1 VRAALTYNIK
11 KENPDDSDGEVLSQ
25 VHNEELK
32 KILTNGFAQNYSHR
46 LSDKFAEWDEMET
59 IEAVKSALERNGREV
74 ILIEADE
81 NAYDTLRAER
91 PDIVFNIAE
100 GFGGAARESYIPTI
114 LEMLNIP
121 YTASDP
127 ITTGICHDKSRCKEV
142 LRAYGVPTPGN
153 LTHAYSPGEIEKI
166 GFPLF
171 VKPLHEGSSKGI
183 FNTSVVN
190 TLEELDKELA
200 RIKEH
205 YDQPALVEQYLD
217 GREFT
222 VALLGNG
229 DSVRV
234 LPIIEINMDCIPQG
248 YNRIFSYEVK
258 WYFDTRENKLDI
270 FTCPAKIS
278 KKLKNRIEEICLR
291 AYKVLRIRDWARIDV
306 RCASPSP
313 PSKGEEGDPYI
324 IEVNPLPGILPNPDD
339 NSCFPKA
346 AREAGIG
353 YDEMINMVL
362 EMAMDRY
369 GISTTPRKGA
379 KDAKMNGSKVPGL
392 KSLFVSEPLTP
403 ALKAGTT
410 PTKSSNF
417 EQKA

>member
-1 VRAALTYNIK
+1 VRVALTYNIK

-32 KILTNGFAQNYSHR
+32 KFLTNGFAQNYSHR

-229 DSVRV
+229 DNVRV
-234 LPIIEINMDCIPQG
+234 LPIIEINLDCIPEG
-248 YNRIFSYEVK
+248 FNKIFSYEVK

-270 FTCPAKIS
+270 FACPAKIS
-278 KKLKNRIEEICLR
+278 GKLKNRLEEICLK
-291 AYKVLRIRDWARIDV
+291 AYRVLRIRDWARMDV
-306 RCASPSP
+306 RCDRL
-313 PSKGEEGDPYI
+313 GNPYI

-339 NSCFPKA
+339 NSCFPRA
-346 AREAGIG
+346 AREAGLS
-353 YDEMINMVL
+353 YDEMINLVL
-362 EMAMDRY
+362 ELAMERY
-369 GISTTPRKGA
+369 GILDISPQGA
-379 KDAKMNGSKVPGL
+379 KDASVNGFKLQRL
-392 KSLFVSEPLTP
+392 KPISVSGTP
-403 ALKAGTT
+403 TPNLKAGTSSPIK
-410 PTKSSNF
+410 PTNF